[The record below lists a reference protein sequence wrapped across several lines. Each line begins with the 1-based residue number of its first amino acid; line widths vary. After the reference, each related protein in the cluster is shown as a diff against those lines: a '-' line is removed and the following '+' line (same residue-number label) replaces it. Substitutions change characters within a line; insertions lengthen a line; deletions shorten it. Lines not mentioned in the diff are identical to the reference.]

1 MPFKKRCQLLN
12 LNRGTAYY
20 QLNQSKSAAREA
32 KDLFIKDE
40 IENIQLEF
48 PYYGYRMVTAELK
61 RRNWQINKKKV
72 QRVMREYGL
81 KSQIRRL
88 FKSLTDSRHKL
99 PRYPNL
105 IRNLTITAINQVW
118 GADIT
123 YVRLPNGF
131 AYLAVII
138 DFYSRKIRGWAI
150 SKNLDHSLTIE
161 ALNKALANNPAPD
174 IHHSDQGVQ
183 YCCTEYVAQLKER
196 EIQISMSDKGNP
208 YQNNITESFFKTLKY
223 NEVYLNEYDSFEEAQ
238 SNIANFIEIVYHKK
252 RLHSSLGY
260 LPPEEFE
267 NQIKNQN
274 QKVEK
279 SLELT
284 VINN

>member
-1 MPFKKRCQLLN
+1 MPFRKKCELLN
-12 LNRGTAYY
+12 INRSSAYY
-20 QLNQSKSAAREA
+20 RLNESRSSDKEA
-32 KDLFIKDE
+32 QDLFIKDE
-40 IENIQLEF
+40 IENIQLEL

-61 RRNWQINKKKV
+61 RRGWQINKKRI
-72 QRVMREYGL
+72 QRIMQRYGL
-81 KSQIRRL
+81 KSQISRL
-88 FKSLTDSRHKL
+88 FKSVTDSRHKL

-105 IRNLTITAINQVW
+105 IKDLIIATINQVW
-118 GADIT
+118 GADIS

-131 AYLAVII
+131 VYLAVII

-150 SKNLDHSLTIE
+150 SKNLDHSLTQE
-161 ALNKALANNPAPD
+161 ALRRALANNPTPD

-183 YCCTEYVAQLKER
+183 YCCLEYVKILKENN
-196 EIQISMSDKGNP
+196 IQISMSDKGNP

-223 NEVYLNEYDSFEEAQ
+223 NEIYLNEYDNFEEAQ

-267 NQIKNQN
+267 EQIKN

-279 SLELT
+279 SLKLII
-284 VINN
+284 VNN